1 MSMSSSVAMNRT
13 RAIDLS
19 TSRDLAALTLRCATH
34 VINIGEDWLDAV
46 ARHGHRRVPRGH
58 RPGLFVYGDLAVHR
72 TARIV
77 GVVVTT
83 VAVVVAAILASMR
96 EGEG

>member
-1 MSMSSSVAMNRT
+1 MSRT

-19 TSRDLAALTLRCATH
+19 TSRDLAAVTLRRGTR
-34 VINIGEDWLDAV
+34 VVNFGEDGSMRLLGMAIDVFLAV
-46 ARHGHRRVPRGH
+46 IGL
-58 RPGLFVYGDLAVHR
+58 GLFVYGDLAVHR

-77 GVVVTT
+77 GVIVTT

-96 EGEG
+96 EREG

>member
-1 MSMSSSVAMNRT
+1 MRLLGMAV
-13 RAIDLS
+13 DVV
-19 TSRDLAALTLRCATH
+19 LA
-34 VINIGEDWLDAV
+34 VIGL
-46 ARHGHRRVPRGH
+46 
-58 RPGLFVYGDLAVHR
+58 GLFVYGDLAVHR

-96 EGEG
+96 EGDG